1 VAGIATFKTAEAI
14 REAVRLVPRDR
25 LLVETDSPFL
35 APVPLR
41 GKRNEPA
48 HVVHVAAKVAEVWG
62 CTVDEVAAATTQNAR
77 RLFRLPAFEPAARR
91 SRS

>member
-1 VAGIATFKTAEAI
+1 VAGIATFKTAEPI
-14 REAVRLVPRDR
+14 REAIRLVPRDR

-48 HVVHVAAKVAEVWG
+48 NVAHVAAKVAEVWG
-62 CTVDEVAAATTQNAR
+62 IPLEEVARLTTGNAR
-77 RLFRLPAFEPAARR
+77 RLFRLP
-91 SRS
+91 